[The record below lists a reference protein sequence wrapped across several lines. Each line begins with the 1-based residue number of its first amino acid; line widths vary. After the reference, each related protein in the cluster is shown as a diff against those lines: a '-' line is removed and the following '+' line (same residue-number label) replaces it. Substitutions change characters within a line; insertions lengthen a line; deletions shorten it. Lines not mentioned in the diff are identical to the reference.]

1 MAHSVRRYNKT
12 ERSNAM
18 IPAIACI
25 GDSCVDY
32 YESLGQKF
40 PGGNP
45 VNFAVY
51 VRRLGGASSFVG
63 AVGSDEDGKL
73 VLEALKGKDVD
84 VSHVQ
89 VLPGPTPNTHVVME
103 NGNRVFTSYDTGV
116 MEDYRLRPEDLD
128 FIAEHALAVTA
139 LWGRCENDLAAIKA
153 RGVPVAFDC
162 ADLPF
167 DPVAQ
172 TALPYADI
180 AFFSDDASSVDE
192 LMKTIRG
199 LAEKGPSVVVAMR
212 GAKGSMAYDGQT
224 FYLQGAVNCPVVD
237 TLGAGDSFIAGFLHA
252 TLQGLPIP
260 ARMRAGSENAAITIG
275 YVGAW

>member
-1 MAHSVRRYNKT
+1 M
-12 ERSNAM
+12 RS
-18 IPAIACI
+18 AIACI

-51 VRRLGGASSFVG
+51 VRRLGGESSFVG
-63 AVGSDEDGKL
+63 AVGSDEDGAL
-73 VLEALKGKDVD
+73 VLEALKGKEVD

-139 LWGRCENDLAAIKA
+139 LWGKCENDLEALKA
-153 RGVPVAFDC
+153 RGVTVVFDC
-162 ADLPF
+162 ADLPD

-172 TALPYADI
+172 KALPWSDI
-180 AFFSDDASSVDE
+180 AFFSDDGSTVDA
-192 LMKTIRG
+192 LM
-199 LAEKGPSVVVAMR
+199 EKMRAVAAQGPSVVVAMR

-224 FYLQGAVNCPVVD
+224 FYLQGAVDCKVVD
-237 TLGAGDSFIAGFLHA
+237 TLGAGDSFIAGFLYA

-260 ARMRAGSENAAITIG
+260 KRMRMGSENAAVTIG